1 MRKTIE
7 KLIIFLFFLI
17 PYISHA
23 QALQVCAV
31 PQTYGALEAIAK
43 IAPIE
48 FKNNFATASDIY
60 AKIANQ
66 SGKCDLVIAADEKLP
81 ILLIRSNKAK
91 SHLKQP
97 LVRAPLLLWS
107 ANPNLLDKTA
117 QAVSQKR
124 LKSIALADPRL
135 TPVGFATHKI
145 VSQSN
150 FPTSYLKGHI
160 YRADHE
166 YQFFAM
172 VAEGNV
178 ECGFLTK
185 PLIVKNGQTFGS
197 YWQVPRNNYPDLI
210 YYALPLND
218 SKHPRDIQTLIKFL
232 TEDPKALNIFINSGF
247 AKL

>member
-7 KLIIFLFFLI
+7 KLISFLVLLI
-17 PYISHA
+17 PTLSWA
-23 QALQVCAV
+23 QSLQVCAV

-48 FKNNFATASDIY
+48 FKTDFATATDIY
-60 AKIANQ
+60 AKISNQ
-66 SGKCDLVIAADEKLP
+66 SGRCDLVIAADEKLP

-107 ANPNLLDKTA
+107 AKTDLLDKTA

-135 TPVGFATHKI
+135 TPVGFATHQI
-145 VSQSN
+145 VSQDN
-150 FPTSYLKGHI
+150 FPTAYLKGHI

-166 YQFFAM
+166 YQVYAM

-185 PLIVKNGQTFGS
+185 PLVVKNGKALGS

-210 YYALPLND
+210 YYALPLNE
-218 SKHPRDIQTLIKFL
+218 SKYQRDIQTLVKFL
-232 TEDPKALNIFINSGF
+232 TEDPRSMNIFINAGF
-247 AKL
+247 SKL